1 MPPRDRRV
9 VAGKRA
15 VLEAVRA
22 GTAQEVLVASGTR
35 RSPGMRDVI
44 DAARRERVRMT
55 EVDRRALD
63 DLAPDH
69 RGVVA
74 RLRGSTE
81 PLSERDLSSFGW
93 SDDAIAVLLDGVED
107 PQNLGAAAR
116 SAETAGAAMLIT
128 RTKRSAPVTPAAI
141 RASAGALSHL
151 PHARVANLT
160 RAVERLH
167 DAGFTVAGL
176 DEHAPETIFE
186 RECPSGRLALVVGSE
201 GTGMSRL
208 VREHCDL
215 LVSLPMR
222 GKVGSLN
229 AAASLAAVLYGWVL
243 AGRAPRSDV

>member
-1 MPPRDRRV
+1 VPRRDRRV

-22 GTAQEVLVASGTR
+22 GTAHEVLIAAGAR
-35 RSPGMRDVI
+35 QSPALRDVV
-44 DAARRERVRMT
+44 DATRAHHVRTT
-55 EVDRRALD
+55 EVDRRSLD
-63 DLAPDH
+63 ELAADN

-74 RLRGSTE
+74 RLLEVRGS
-81 PLSERDLSSFGW
+81 LGERDLSSFRW
-93 SDDAIAVLLDGVED
+93 PEDAVAVVLDGVED

-116 SAETAGAAMLIT
+116 SAEASGASMMIT
-128 RTKRSAPVTPAAI
+128 RTKRAAPVSPAAI
-141 RASAGALSHL
+141 GASAGALSHL

-160 RAVERLH
+160 RAIERLQ
-167 DAGFTVAGL
+167 DVGFTVAGL
-176 DEHAPETIFE
+176 DEHAADTIYE
-186 RECPSGRLALVVGSE
+186 RECPAGRVALVVGSE
-201 GTGMSRL
+201 GTGISRL

-243 AGRAPRSDV
+243 ASRAPRSNG

>member
-1 MPPRDRRV
+1 MIAKEARRGP
-9 VAGKRA
+9 A
-15 VLEAVRA
+15 
-22 GTAQEVLVASGTR
+22 
-35 RSPGMRDVI
+35 MRDVVEAAGAADVGI
-44 DAARRERVRMT
+44 D
-55 EVDRRALD
+55 EVDRRTLD
-63 DLAPDH
+63 ELAADH

-74 RLRGSTE
+74 RVRAPVAALT
-81 PLSERDLSSFGW
+81 ERDLSTFDW
-93 SDDAIAVLLDGVED
+93 ADDAIVVMLDGVED

-116 SAETAGAAMLIT
+116 SAEASGVSMLIT
-128 RTKRSAPVTPAAI
+128 RTRRSAPVTPAAV

-176 DEHAPETIFE
+176 DERADDTIYD
-186 RECPSGRLALVVGSE
+186 RPCPDGRLALVVGNE
-201 GTGMSRL
+201 GAGMSRL

-229 AAASLAAVLYGWVL
+229 AAASLAAVLYGWVV
-243 AGRAPRSDV
+243 ASPHRRNGI